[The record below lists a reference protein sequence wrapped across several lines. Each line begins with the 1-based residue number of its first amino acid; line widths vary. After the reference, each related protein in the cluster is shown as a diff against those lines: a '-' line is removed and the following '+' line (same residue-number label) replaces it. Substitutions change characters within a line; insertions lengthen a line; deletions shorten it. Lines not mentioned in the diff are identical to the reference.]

1 MASSGWSVRKF
12 LLRGGRARVNVHTPV
27 QIGKVVMNTKTNK
40 EQLGCVFDAAVGDNR
55 PPASVPGC
63 RLSPRAAWGG
73 TRFVASAMGGTRFV
87 ASALFAALLS
97 APSWAAD
104 RTISANY
111 ALSADETVDG
121 VLTVAS
127 GVTVDLN
134 GHNLTV
140 KGLAGD
146 GTITAGAQDLTSPDP
161 NGERVWTS
169 TEIQAGAAVNLFN
182 NSYVYGN
189 NNDTRVLVKKTKLPL
204 VVTYDFGDGTPKKV
218 DMYKVY
224 FGPNSYNDRA
234 PKAWT
239 FAGSNDANAPTDPNA
254 TWVPLD
260 TRTSETGWPK
270 SVQQT
275 RTYTFENDTAY
286 RYYRISF
293 TASSDTS
300 TANAGPYLEFVQLE
314 YFDSSAVPEI
324 PPELRIDVPA
334 GAFVTNSTVSIGGN
348 IRLVK
353 QGEGVFV
360 AAKANQTYSGGN
372 HVVAGTI
379 KPYSSV
385 DNLFGENGSDIT
397 VDSDATFDIN
407 GNLRCSLYHYVMN
420 GGTVVNTGSAIG
432 MNYAQL
438 GDMTL
443 LANTT
448 IDRIGFVK
456 ANIAPLTIDLGGYVL
471 EETIS
476 VATYF
481 RNANITNG
489 TLRLLRGSGNNA
501 LYFYAS
507 RAPTATLELGTHT
520 GAYDDLSV
528 SNLLL
533 RAEFTTHSSATA
545 NAVYKVYGT
554 FKTATTCFPFV
565 RMMDGSTFD
574 LKSWNGTFNFI
585 STSDNPNGFKL
596 MFDSGATVTIDIAG
610 RTPTVGECLISWD
623 EMPTGVTFQFDAAT
637 AAGGVPPVATERGLF
652 YGYVDNVAEWAWW
665 TGAASDGVLSNPQ
678 NWLCK
683 NAGGGVIENGLPSDS
698 TRVYLPSS
706 LDVQIPENAA
716 LSCGVCILSNA
727 TLTTDCDLRGLGTKL
742 EVAPNAV
749 IDLNGHKLYAR
760 AAAFTGVCTV
770 KGADTGH
777 ADDLTTTDTSRV
789 SSSAFNGGNTPA
801 SNLFNN
807 NYARGDNTK
816 RVLVPKADWPL
827 VVTYDFG
834 EGKVV
839 DAYRMWV
846 GPLAEI
852 QRMPK
857 RWRFEGANDVDG
869 SWTLLDSRNVEAE
882 WPVRAV
888 ANRTYIFPNQTAYR
902 YYRITVEDNC
912 GGADQYGTYL
922 ELVQLEYFH
931 LKPTQ
936 SELHLCTVSGES
948 TELNNMSLTGNVR
961 FFIEGAGLVWVG
973 TEGQTYIGGTEIC
986 GGSVSGGGVGMTSL
1000 LNKDIFGGKGSEVV
1014 IRGDGSG
1021 NASATSGLIGFVNR
1035 YGYTG
1040 YKYVLD
1046 GGNIR
1051 DAGDGIV
1058 TELLLMTNSYMEASS
1073 SLPTSGTA
1081 WFGWSGDKHAAYAD
1095 LGGHELSV
1103 KIAGTKNFG
1112 FANVTLE
1119 NGSVYTGT
1127 QNGTFVTT
1135 NSVVATN
1142 NVSFR
1147 LNSNANNISGT
1158 FAVLDYAQI
1167 RSFAN
1172 YNHGAYDVDVF
1183 GTFTPSVQGF
1193 FHGTTLHDGSTIDLS
1208 GLGIATL
1215 NVIAPYSAPSANT
1228 DGVKTLHFETGAT
1241 IGVKFGNR
1249 KVSKDAPVIS
1259 WDAETKPDDTVKFV
1273 TRDEGRRIIF
1283 IKKDDGLYARST
1295 GLVVIVK

>member
-1 MASSGWSVRKF
+1 ME
-12 LLRGGRARVNVHTPV
+12 
-27 QIGKVVMNTKTNK
+27 TKMI
-40 EQLGCVFDAAVGDNR
+40 
-55 PPASVPGC
+55 
-63 RLSPRAAWGG
+63 RAAI
-73 TRFVASAMGGTRFV
+73 AAICM
-87 ASALFAALLS
+87 AAAL
-97 APSWAAD
+97 PSWAAD

-140 KGLAGD
+140 KGLAGE

-169 TEIQAGAAVNLFN
+169 TEIQAGAAINLFN
-182 NSYVYGN
+182 NSYTYGN

-260 TRTSETGWPK
+260 ARTSETGWPK

-293 TASSDTS
+293 TDSSDTS
-300 TANAGPYLEFVQLE
+300 TANAGPYLELVQLE

-324 PPELRIDVPA
+324 PPELRIDVPS
-334 GAFVTNSTVSIGGN
+334 GAFVTNSTVFIGGN

-353 QGEGVFV
+353 QGAGTFV
-360 AAKANQTYSGGN
+360 AAKANQTYSGGTR
-372 HVVAGTI
+372 VSAGTI
-379 KPYSSV
+379 KPIPQNI
-385 DNLFGENGSDIT
+385 DLLFGANGSDIA
-397 VDSDATFDIN
+397 VDSGAVFDIN

-438 GDMTL
+438 GDITL

-610 RTPTVGECLISWD
+610 RTPTAGECLISWD

-637 AAGGVPPVATERGLF
+637 AAGGVPPIATERGLF

-683 NAGGGVIENGLPSDS
+683 NAGGGVIANGLPSSS
-698 TRVYLPSS
+698 TRVYLPAS
-706 LDVQIPENAA
+706 LDVQIPENTAFA
-716 LSCGVCILSNA
+716 CGVCILSNA
-727 TLTTDCDLRGLGTKL
+727 TLSADCDLRGLGTNL
-742 EVAPNAV
+742 QVVANAV

-770 KGADTGH
+770 KGKDIDH
-777 ADDLTTTDTSRV
+777 ADDLTTPGASHV
-789 SSSAFNGGNTPA
+789 SSPTTFHA
-801 SNLFNN
+801 SEITAANLFNN
-807 NYARGDNTK
+807 IYTGGGNDK
-816 RVLVPKADWPL
+816 RVLVSKQYWPL
-827 VVTYDFG
+827 VVIYDFG
-834 EGKVV
+834 EGTVV
-839 DAYRMWV
+839 DAYRLWTGEV
-846 GPLAEI
+846 SAVEGARKPG
-852 QRMPK
+852 
-857 RWRFEGANDVDG
+857 RWKFEGANDPDG
-869 SWTLLDSRNVEAE
+869 TWTPLDSRMGETE
-882 WPVRAV
+882 WPS
-888 ANRTYIFPNQTAYR
+888 ANSSRTYTFANSTAYR
-902 YYRITVEDNC
+902 YYRITVESNC
-912 GGADQYGTYL
+912 GGADSWGTFI
-922 ELVQLEYFH
+922 EFIQLEYFH

-936 SELHLCTVSGES
+936 GELHLCTVSGES
-948 TELNNMSLTGNVR
+948 TQLDHMALAGNLR
-961 FFIEGAGLVWVG
+961 FFIEGAGLLFLG
-973 TEGQTYIGGTEIC
+973 MEGQTYIGGTEIC
-986 GGSVSGGGVGMTSL
+986 GGMVSGGPANTSL
-1000 LNKDIFGGKGSEVV
+1000 LNKDIFGVKGSEVV
-1014 IRGDGSG
+1014 IHGDNTGT
-1021 NASATSGLIGFVNR
+1021 ASATSGLLGFVGR

-1051 DAGDGIV
+1051 DPGDGIV
-1058 TELLLMTNSYMEASS
+1058 TELLLTTNSYMEASS
-1073 SLPTSGTA
+1073 SLPAYGTA
-1081 WFGWSGDKHAAYAD
+1081 WFGWGGDKRAAYAD
-1095 LGGHELSV
+1095 LGGYELSV
-1103 KIAGTKNFG
+1103 KIAGTKVIS

-1119 NGSVYTGT
+1119 NGIVYTGT
-1127 QNGTFVTT
+1127 QNGTFTVT

-1142 NVSFR
+1142 NVLFR
-1147 LNSNANNISGT
+1147 LNSNANNIAGT
-1158 FAVLDYAQI
+1158 FSVRDYTQI
-1167 RSFAN
+1167 RSFKD
-1172 YNHGAYDVDVF
+1172 YNHGSHDVDVF
-1183 GTFTPSVQGF
+1183 GTFTPSTQGF

-1208 GLGIATL
+1208 ELGIATL
-1215 NVIAPYSAPSANT
+1215 NVVAPYSASSTAQ
-1228 DGVKTLHFETGAT
+1228 GAKTLHFAQGAT
-1241 IGVKFGNR
+1241 IGVKLGGR
-1249 KVSKDAPVIS
+1249 KVPRNTPVIS
-1259 WDAETKPDDTVKFV
+1259 WTAATAPDDSVKFL
-1273 TRDEGRRIIF
+1273 RADEGRRLTF
-1283 IKKDDGLYARST
+1283 IKKDDGLYVLS
-1295 GLVVIVK
+1295 GFMIIVK

>member
-1 MASSGWSVRKF
+1 METKMIRTVIAAICMA
-12 LLRGGRARVNVHTPV
+12 T
-27 QIGKVVMNTKTNK
+27 
-40 EQLGCVFDAAVGDNR
+40 
-55 PPASVPGC
+55 
-63 RLSPRAAWGG
+63 
-73 TRFVASAMGGTRFV
+73 
-87 ASALFAALLS
+87 ALPL
-97 APSWAAD
+97 WAAD

-121 VLTVAS
+121 VLTVMS

-169 TEIQAGAAVNLFN
+169 TEIQAGAAINLFN
-182 NSYVYGN
+182 NSYTYGN

-260 TRTSETGWPK
+260 ARTSETGWPK

-300 TANAGPYLEFVQLE
+300 TANGGPYLELVQLE
-314 YFDSSAVPEI
+314 YFNSSAVPEI

-353 QGEGVFV
+353 QGAGVFV

-372 HVVAGTI
+372 HVAAGTI
-379 KPYSSV
+379 KPISQHV
-385 DNLFGENGSDIT
+385 DMLFGVNGSDIK
-397 VDSDATFDIN
+397 VDSDAVFDIN
-407 GNLRCSLYHYVMN
+407 GCSRCSLYHYVMN
-420 GGTVVNTGSAIG
+420 GGTAMNGGNALNGS
-432 MNYAQL
+432 YAQL

-443 LANTT
+443 TA
-448 IDRIGFVK
+448 DSYVDSVGFLK
-456 ANIAPLTIDLGGYVL
+456 SGAAPLTIDLGGKVL
-471 EETIS
+471 QVTPS
-476 VATYF
+476 KPTYF
-481 RNANITNG
+481 KNADITNG
-489 TLRLLRGSGNNA
+489 TLRILRGIGNNNA
-501 LYFYAS
+501 VYLHSLNAQ
-507 RAPTATLELGTHT
+507 TATLDLGSHT
-520 GAYDDLSV
+520 GLYDDAMSV
-528 SNLLL
+528 SNLIL
-533 RAEFTTHSSATA
+533 RSGFTTHGGATA
-545 NAVYKVYGT
+545 IRGYRVYGT
-554 FKTATTCFPFV
+554 FKTETGNFPFV
-565 RMMDGSTFD
+565 LMMDGSTFD
-574 LKSWNGTFNFI
+574 LNEWNGVFTSV
-585 STSDNPNGFKL
+585 STTTNPHGFQL
-596 MFDSGATVTIDIAG
+596 LYDEGATVTIDVSGRSLNAG
-610 RTPTVGECLISWD
+610 DCIMSWT
-623 EMPTGVTFQFDAAT
+623 EMPQNATLQFDAVT
-637 AAGGVPPVATERGLF
+637 AAGGVPPIATERGLF
-652 YGYVDNVAEWAWW
+652 YGYIDNVAEWAWW
-665 TGAASDGVLSNPQ
+665 TGAESDGDLFNPQ

-683 NAGGGVIENGLPSDS
+683 NAGGGVIADGLPSSS
-698 TRVYLPSS
+698 TRVYLPAS
-706 LDVQIPENAA
+706 LDVQIPENTAFV
-716 LSCGVCILSNA
+716 CGVCILSNA
-727 TLTTDCDLRGLGTKL
+727 TLSADCDLRGLGTNL
-742 EVAPNAV
+742 QVAANAV

-760 AAAFTGVCTV
+760 AAAFTDVCTV
-770 KGADTGH
+770 KGKAIDH
-777 ADDLTTTDTSRV
+777 ADDLTTTDASRV
-789 SSSAFNGGNTPA
+789 TSLPFNGGATPA

-827 VVTYDFG
+827 TVIYDFG

-846 GPLAEI
+846 GSLAEI

-857 RWRFEGANDVDG
+857 RWRFEGANDVNG
-869 SWTLLDSRNVEAE
+869 SWTPLDSRNAEAE
-882 WPVRAV
+882 WPSRAV

-912 GGADQYGTYL
+912 GGADQYGTFL

-936 SELHLCTVSGES
+936 GELHLSTVSGES
-948 TELNNMSLTGNVR
+948 TQLSHMALAGNMR
-961 FFIEGAGLVWVG
+961 FFIEGEGLLWLG
-973 TEGQTYIGGTEIC
+973 MQGQTYIGGTEIC
-986 GGSVSGGGVGMTSL
+986 GGSVSGGPANTSL
-1000 LNKDIFGGKGSEVV
+1000 LNKDIFGVKGSEVV
-1014 IRGDGSG
+1014 IHGDNTGT
-1021 NASATSGLIGFVNR
+1021 ASATSGLLGFVDR

-1051 DAGDGIV
+1051 DPGDGIV
-1058 TELLLMTNSYMEASS
+1058 TELRLTTNSYMEASS
-1073 SLPTSGTA
+1073 SLPAYGTA
-1081 WFGWSGDKHAAYAD
+1081 WFGWGGDKHAAYAD

-1103 KIAGTKNFG
+1103 KIAGTKAIS

-1127 QNGTFVTT
+1127 QNGTFTVT

-1142 NVSFR
+1142 NVLFR
-1147 LNSNANNISGT
+1147 LNSNANNIAGAFS
-1158 FAVLDYAQI
+1158 VRDYTQI
-1167 RSFAN
+1167 RSFKDYN
-1172 YNHGAYDVDVF
+1172 YGSHDVDVF
-1183 GTFTPSVQGF
+1183 GTFTPSTQGF

-1208 GLGIATL
+1208 ELGIATL
-1215 NVIAPYSAPSANT
+1215 NVVAPYSASSTAQ
-1228 DGVKTLHFETGAT
+1228 GAKTLHFVQGAT
-1241 IGVKFGNR
+1241 IGVKLGGRRVPRNT
-1249 KVSKDAPVIS
+1249 PVIS
-1259 WDAETKPDDTVKFV
+1259 WTAATKPDASVKFV
-1273 TRDEGRRIIF
+1273 ARDEGRRLTF
-1283 IKKDDGLYARST
+1283 IKKEDGLYVLS
-1295 GLVVIVK
+1295 GFMIIVK